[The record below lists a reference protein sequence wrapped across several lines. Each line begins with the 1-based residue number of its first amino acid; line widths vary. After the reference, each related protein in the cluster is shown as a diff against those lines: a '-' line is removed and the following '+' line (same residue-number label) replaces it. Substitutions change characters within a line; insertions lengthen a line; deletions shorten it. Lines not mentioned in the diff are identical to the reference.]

1 MEKPTYLTQNGLDKL
16 QAELNHLKSE
26 KRQEI
31 AKGLKEIKI
40 LNEDDIDSEY
50 LGIKNQQAFVEGRIR
65 LLEMALFNAILLEPS
80 GTIDIIELGSTVV
93 IGQDGFENETF
104 TIVST
109 FEANPRENKI
119 SEESPFGRALI
130 GKCCGDMVEVFTP
143 EGFVTLKA
151 ISVN

>member
-1 MEKPTYLTQNGLDKL
+1 M
-16 QAELNHLKSE
+16 
-26 KRQEI
+26 
-31 AKGLKEIKI
+31 
-40 LNEDDIDSEY
+40 NEDDIDSEY

-93 IGQDGFENETF
+93 IGQDCFENETF

-130 GKCCGDMVEVFTP
+130 GKCRGDMVEVFTP